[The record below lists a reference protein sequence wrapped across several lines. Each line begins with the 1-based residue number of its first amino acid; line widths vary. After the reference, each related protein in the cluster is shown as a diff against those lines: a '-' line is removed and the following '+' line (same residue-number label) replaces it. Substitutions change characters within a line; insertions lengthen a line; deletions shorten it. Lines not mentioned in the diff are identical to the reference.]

1 MSNKCFVYVLTRI
14 YVRNIL
20 DIGKRKEK
28 GEIMR
33 KEMIQNLAGVVLLF
47 IFITLSVMFINARI
61 EQTQD
66 ITPAVSLSK

>member
-1 MSNKCFVYVLTRI
+1 MINT
-14 YVRNIL
+14 
-20 DIGKRKEK
+20 GKRKEK

-47 IFITLSVMFINARI
+47 IIIALSIITINARI

-66 ITPAVSLSK
+66 INPAVSLSK

>member
-1 MSNKCFVYVLTRI
+1 MSNKCFVLVLTRI
-14 YVRNIL
+14 IVRSMINT
-20 DIGKRKEK
+20 GKRKEK

-47 IFITLSVMFINARI
+47 IIIALSIITINARI

-66 ITPAVSLSK
+66 INPAVSLSK

>member
-1 MSNKCFVYVLTRI
+1 MIST
-14 YVRNIL
+14 
-20 DIGKRKEK
+20 GKRKEK

-47 IFITLSVMFINARI
+47 IVIVLSVIAINTRI

-66 ITPAVSLSK
+66 ITPVVSLSK

>member
-1 MSNKCFVYVLTRI
+1 M

-20 DIGKRKEK
+20 DTGKRKEK

>member
-20 DIGKRKEK
+20 DTGKRKEK